1 MRKGMIALIFLIIL
15 GLLYIINAVNY
26 KGYTL
31 SINFIPQ
38 FNNISFTNIFFDMF
52 LLIVVI
58 ISYVYFI
65 YRDDI

>member
-1 MRKGMIALIFLIIL
+1 MRKGIIALIVLIVL

-38 FNNISFTNIFFDMF
+38 FKNITFTNIFFDMF

-58 ISYVYFI
+58 ISYIYFI
-65 YRDDI
+65 YRDDV